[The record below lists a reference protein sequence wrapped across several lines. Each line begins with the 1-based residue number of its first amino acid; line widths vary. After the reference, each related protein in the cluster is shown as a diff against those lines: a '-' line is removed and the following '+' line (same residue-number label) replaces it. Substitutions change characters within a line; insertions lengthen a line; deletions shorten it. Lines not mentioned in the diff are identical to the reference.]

1 MSVTAASTM
10 PEALRGIKV
19 IDVDTHL
26 TEPPDLWTAQVPAP
40 SKDRV
45 PYVKRTGAVDQWFY
59 KDTPIG
65 FGGGAA
71 ITVIGQNREKYRGTV
86 TLDTYEQVDE
96 STFDAKAR
104 LKIMDDL
111 NVWAQVV
118 FPNVAGF
125 GSGSVA
131 RAIPE
136 EDRNLCIRLY
146 NDAVAQ
152 WASVANGRLRPQ
164 ALVPFWDI
172 REAAKEVERAHARG
186 LRGVTATSAPEGWG
200 YGLPDYGDL
209 AWDPFW
215 EACSAYDMPISFHI
229 ASGPMPD
236 GIGPWKSFGL
246 DPAKM
251 FQGSA
256 ATRGTRQMAP
266 IAVSA
271 TVGTLLNSRVMINI
285 IYSGLLDRWP
295 KLKFLSIES
304 GLGWIPFF
312 LELAEYQFDEMTY
325 SDRWGLKRRPREY
338 FRDHFYV
345 SWWFEDFG
353 PTKAIEEVGV
363 KNVLF
368 ETDFPHPTCLY
379 PDPVAH
385 AAKVLAHL
393 PYADRKAILQDNAA
407 ELWQIP
413 AN

>member
-1 MSVTAASTM
+1 MSATAAGTM
-10 PEALRGIKV
+10 PEALRGIKI

-26 TEPPDLWTAQVPAP
+26 TEPPDLWTSRVPATY
-40 SKDRV
+40 KDRV
-45 PYVKRTGAVDQWFY
+45 PYVRRTGAVDQWFY

-104 LKIMDDL
+104 LQIMDDL

-131 RAIPE
+131 RAVPE

-146 NDAVAQ
+146 NDAVAE

-172 REAAKEVERAHARG
+172 KEAAKEVERAHALG
-186 LRGVTATSAPEGWG
+186 LRGVTATTAPEGWG
-200 YGLPDYGDL
+200 YGLPDYGDQ

-215 EACSAYDMPISFHI
+215 EACSACDMPISFHI

-236 GIGPWKSFGL
+236 GIGPWKSFGF
-246 DPAKM
+246 DPTKM
-251 FQGSA
+251 FQSSV

-271 TVGTLLNSRVMINI
+271 LVGTLLNSRVMINL
-285 IYSGLLDRWP
+285 IYSGLLDRWS

-312 LELAEYQFDEMTY
+312 LEMAEYQFDEMTY
-325 SDRWGLKRRPREY
+325 SDRWGLQRRPREY

-353 PTKAIEEVGV
+353 PMKAIAEVGV

-385 AAKVLAHL
+385 AAKVLVHL
-393 PYADRKAILQDNAA
+393 PYEDRKAVMQDNAA
-407 ELWQIP
+407 ALWQIP
-413 AN
+413 TN

>member
-1 MSVTAASTM
+1 MSTGPGTM

-19 IDVDTHL
+19 IDIDTHL
-26 TEPPDLWTAQVPAP
+26 TEPPDLWTSQVPVA
-40 SKDRV
+40 SKHRV
-45 PYVKRTGAVDQWFY
+45 PYVKRVGAVDQWFY
-59 KDTPIG
+59 KDTPLG

-71 ITVIGQNREKYRGTV
+71 ITVIGRDREKFRGAV
-86 TLDTYEQVDE
+86 TLDTYDQVDE
-96 STFDAKAR
+96 STLDPKAR

-111 NVWAQVV
+111 NVWGQVV

-125 GSGSVA
+125 GAGAVA
-131 RAIPE
+131 RTIPE

-146 NDAVAQ
+146 NDGVAQ
-152 WASVANGRLRPQ
+152 WASAASGRLRPQ

-172 REAAKEVERAHARG
+172 PAAAKEIERAHELG
-186 LRGVTATSAPEGWG
+186 LRGITATSAPEAWG
-200 YGLPDYGDL
+200 NGLPDYGDP

-229 ASGPMPD
+229 ASGAMPRE
-236 GIGPWKSFGL
+236 IGPWKSFGL

-251 FQGSA
+251 SKGSA

-266 IAVSA
+266 VAVSA
-271 TVGTLLNSRVMINI
+271 TVGIMLSSHIMINL

-295 KLKFLSIES
+295 KLKFISVES
-304 GLGWIPFF
+304 GLGWMPFF

-325 SDRWGLKRRPREY
+325 GDRWGLQRRPREY

-345 SWWFEDFG
+345 SWWFEEFG
-353 PTKAIEEVGV
+353 PMKAISAVGV

-379 PDPVAH
+379 PNPLAH
-385 AAKVLAHL
+385 AAKVLAYL
-393 PYADRKAILQDNAA
+393 PYEDRKAVMQDNAA
-407 ELWQIP
+407 ALWQIP
-413 AN
+413 TN

>member
-71 ITVIGQNREKYRGTV
+71 ITLIGRNREKYRGAV

-172 REAAKEVERAHARG
+172 KEAAKEVERAHALG
-186 LRGVTATSAPEGWG
+186 LRGITATSAPESWG
-200 YGLPDYGDL
+200 NGLPDYGDP

-215 EACSAYDMPISFHI
+215 EACSGYNMPVSFHI
-229 ASGPMPD
+229 ASGSIPRE
-236 GIGPWKSFGL
+236 IGPWKSL
-246 DPAKM
+246 TREWAKRP
-251 FQGSA
+251 GSLST
-256 ATRGTRQMAP
+256 TRGSRRMAP
-266 IAVSA
+266 VAAAA
-271 TVGTLLNSRVMINI
+271 TVGI
-285 IYSGLLDRWP
+285 
-295 KLKFLSIES
+295 
-304 GLGWIPFF
+304 
-312 LELAEYQFDEMTY
+312 
-325 SDRWGLKRRPREY
+325 
-338 FRDHFYV
+338 
-345 SWWFEDFG
+345 
-353 PTKAIEEVGV
+353 
-363 KNVLF
+363 
-368 ETDFPHPTCLY
+368 
-379 PDPVAH
+379 
-385 AAKVLAHL
+385 
-393 PYADRKAILQDNAA
+393 
-407 ELWQIP
+407 
-413 AN
+413 